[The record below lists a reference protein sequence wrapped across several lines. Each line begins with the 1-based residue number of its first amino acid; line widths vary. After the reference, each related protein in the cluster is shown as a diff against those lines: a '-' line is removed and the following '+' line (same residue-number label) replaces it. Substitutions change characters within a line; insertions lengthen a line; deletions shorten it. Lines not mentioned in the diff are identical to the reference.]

1 MTPRHIFREDGVS
14 SGEHAVTGSG
24 NVDEFV
30 LVFERIRSEREL
42 LLHKTYCSKLENEIA
57 DGRVRRVGAARL
69 LIYYFCLVP
78 KGPGSNWRN
87 RTESIPR
94 DSILLR

>member
-24 NVDEFV
+24 NIDEFV

-42 LLHKTYCSKLENEIA
+42 LLQKNVLFQTWE
-57 DGRVRRVGAARL
+57 
-69 LIYYFCLVP
+69 
-78 KGPGSNWRN
+78 
-87 RTESIPR
+87 
-94 DSILLR
+94 

>member
-42 LLHKTYCSKLENEIA
+42 LLQKTYCSKLENKIA

-69 LIYYFCLVP
+69 LIHTLFLSC
-78 KGPGSNWRN
+78 
-87 RTESIPR
+87 TEGARLELAQPYGIHS
-94 DSILLR
+94 S